1 MLSLLQ
7 GLSTIFETMRSLPW
21 SSINLIWWQG
31 WKLILLSLFVEWSPT
46 ADLAVE
52 GRSMDFPH
60 RNVVSPCNI
69 VATCY
74 PLKCNLNEQW
84 ICNVLLTTM
93 AIYRL
98 VPCSKKDPC
107 DFNLVIIPVIH
118 IDGRIFTSGA
128 RTDPSPPDWLLLVLR
143 LKQFVLGPKRRC

>member
-1 MLSLLQ
+1 
-7 GLSTIFETMRSLPW
+7 
-21 SSINLIWWQG
+21 
-31 WKLILLSLFVEWSPT
+31 
-46 ADLAVE
+46 
-52 GRSMDFPH
+52 MDFPH

-93 AIYRL
+93 KISIGPL
-98 VPCSKKDPC
+98 LHKKIPV

-118 IDGRIFTSGA
+118 INGRIFASGA
-128 RTDPSPPDWLLLVLR
+128 RTDPSPPVSNATM
-143 LKQFVLGPKRRC
+143 